1 VIPVRDSIRSRRF
14 PVATVGIIALN
25 VLVFVHQSTL
35 SQQRLSLFYLR
46 YGVVPLQ
53 FSLLPRFL
61 LGGRLDV
68 VGHILG
74 TLVSGM
80 FLHGNLLHLLG
91 NMLYL
96 WVFGDNVED
105 RLGSVRYGIFYVL
118 VGAAG
123 TLAHIGFDPNSAT
136 PLVGASGAIAGVLG
150 AYFISFPRARVLA
163 LVPIFFFLHLA
174 EVPAIIFLLFWFV
187 LQLINGLGAL
197 ATGPADVVAWW
208 AHIGGFAAGIIL
220 MRLMR
225 RQPRRGALPPASPG
239 PWEADAS

>member
-1 VIPVRDSIRSRRF
+1 MIPVRDSIRSRRF
-14 PVATVGIIALN
+14 PVATVGIIAVN
-25 VLVFVHQSTL
+25 VLVFFYQSSL
-35 SQQRLSLFYLR
+35 GQQKLSLFFLR
-46 YGVVPLQ
+46 YGIVPLQ

-80 FLHGNLLHLLG
+80 FLHGNLLHLFG

-105 RLGSVRYGIFYVL
+105 RIGSVKYVIFYVL
-118 VGAAG
+118 TGAAG
-123 TLAHIGFDPNSAT
+123 TLAHIGFDPTSAT
-136 PLVGASGAIAGVLG
+136 PLIGASGAIAGVLG
-150 AYFISFPRARVLA
+150 AYFVSFPRSRVLA

-220 MRLMR
+220 IRLMGR
-225 RQPRRGALPPASPG
+225 RPRRAPLPPASPD